1 MTRARCVTL
10 RHAEPLR
17 RAAAAVLFGVAGAGL
32 VACGSAPPTLNPVQ
46 QGAIATSQ
54 SAARLL
60 ARGDVA
66 QARVQYERA
75 LAAAESVED
84 FALAGATLLNLAL
97 LHGRA
102 GELAAGHARLDRIL
116 AAPQRYG
123 AALQS
128 QAATRKAL
136 LHLDAPDLG
145 AALAWADQA
154 QAACPAPCEL
164 GAVLADLRAHVALQ
178 RGDLALAAQL
188 ATTAATLA
196 AQAGQA
202 AEQANALRLQG
213 RARSQ
218 LGQTGE
224 AAAALAAALAI
235 DQRLGLPARVALDLM
250 YAGENELRR
259 DQRAAAREFYERALV
274 VAQAAGLA
282 PASEALRSR
291 LLALGAAA
299 PAQP

>member
-1 MTRARCVTL
+1 MTRAHCVKL
-10 RHAEPLR
+10 RRAEASW
-17 RAAAAVLFGVAGAGL
+17 RAAAAVLCGLAVAALMG
-32 VACGSAPPTLNPVQ
+32 CGSKPPAINPAQ
-46 QGAIATSQ
+46 QSAIASSQ

-66 QARVQYERA
+66 QARAQYERA

-84 FALAGATLLNLAL
+84 FALTGATLLNLAL

-116 AAPQRYG
+116 SAPQRYG
-123 AALQS
+123 AALQA

-164 GAVLADLRAHVALQ
+164 GAVLANLRAHVALQ
-178 RGDLALAAQL
+178 RGEFAQAAQL
-188 ATTAATLA
+188 ATTAAALA
-196 AQAGQA
+196 VQAAQA

-213 RARSQ
+213 RARSP

-224 AAAALAAALAI
+224 AATALAQALAI
-235 DQRLGLPARVALDLM
+235 DQRLGLPERVALDLL
-250 YAGENELRR
+250 YAGENEQRR
-259 DQRAAAREFYERALV
+259 DQKIAAREFYERALTV
-274 VAQAAGLA
+274 VQAAGLA
-282 PASEALRSR
+282 PAAEALRAR
-291 LLALGAAA
+291 LASLGAAA
-299 PAQP
+299 PRP